1 MNQDKIGDPEPE
13 PNLFSGCDG
22 ISPFEHWNHAHGLL
36 GGSSHLVSSY
46 YPPHLYAKKRPF
58 GREYPQ
64 ELGTYDHHG
73 Y

>member
-22 ISPFEHWNHAHGLL
+22 ISSFEHWNHAHGLL
-36 GGSSHLVSSY
+36 P
-46 YPPHLYAKKRPF
+46 PPHLYAKKRPF